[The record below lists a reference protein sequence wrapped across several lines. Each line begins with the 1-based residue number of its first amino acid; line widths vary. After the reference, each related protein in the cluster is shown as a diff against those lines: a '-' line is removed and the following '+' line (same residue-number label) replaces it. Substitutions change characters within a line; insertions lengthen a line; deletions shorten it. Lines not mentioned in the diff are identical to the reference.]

1 MTNKGTLSICG
12 PVRDG
17 QFTVWIVRGPKGGVV
32 KEFFTRKEAREFIRA
47 RRKARAHR
55 KELAH
60 VS

>member
-1 MTNKGTLSICG
+1 MACKTGLTICG

-17 QFTVWIVRGPKGGVV
+17 QFTVWYVRGPKGGVV
-32 KEFFTRKEAREFIRA
+32 KEFLTRKEAREFIRT
-47 RRKARAHR
+47 RRKTR